1 MTGKIFDMTDH
12 LFLYGPPG
20 SGKTTLGG
28 ALAER
33 LTRPFIDLDA
43 EISRAAGQTI
53 PQIFT
58 DEGEAGF
65 RRREKIA
72 LEHACAGARAVIA
85 LGGGALLD
93 PANRHLVESCGE
105 VVCLLASPAALIGR
119 VLADADQRPLLAD
132 DPAGQLERLL
142 AKRGDHY
149 RSFPLQIDVT
159 GYPTVDLI
167 WEIQRL
173 SGHFFMRGMGDG
185 YEVRIMPGGLR
196 QVSTGFT
203 PRGFHG
209 PVCIVADGNLARLHG
224 DLLAAE
230 LNAAGIEAH
239 LARFPAGE
247 AHKTIQTLEKLWE
260 ALVVHNLERRS
271 TLIALGGGVTGDL
284 AGFAAATYQRGL
296 PWINLPTSLLAM
308 VDASVGGKTGAN
320 LPQGKNLVGAFH
332 APRWV
337 LADTETLAS
346 LPAHELR
353 NGLAEVIK
361 HGVIADPQLF
371 ARCAAGWEA
380 IQDDLAAITRRAVAV
395 KLAVVEGDPYEG
407 GQREVLNFG
416 HTIGHGLEQAS
427 GYTLAHGEAVAI
439 GMLLESELA
448 VRCGLADGALP
459 EQIRACLAGVGLPVK
474 PPGGLDSSE
483 VIAAMRRDK
492 KKAGGRLRFAL
503 PEALG
508 RVQTGVIV
516 ADWEKQLTEMLEGGG
531 GI

>member
-1 MTGKIFDMTDH
+1 MTDH

-20 SGKTTLGG
+20 SGKSTLGS

-33 LTRPFIDLDA
+33 LRRPFVDLDA
-43 EISRAAGQTI
+43 EIARVARQAI

-58 DEGEAGF
+58 DEGKDGF
-65 RRREKIA
+65 RRREKNALAIA
-72 LEHACAGARAVIA
+72 CTGEQAVIA

-93 PANRHLVESCGE
+93 PANRSLVASAGE
-105 VVCLLASPAALIGR
+105 VVCLQAAPETLIER
-119 VLADADQRPLLAD
+119 ILADADQRPLLAD

-142 AKRGDHY
+142 ARREHHY

-159 GYPTVDLI
+159 GYTTTDLI

-173 SGHFFMRGMGDG
+173 SGHFFVRGMGDG
-185 YEVRIMPGGLR
+185 YEVRVMPGGLR
-196 QVSTGFT
+196 RVGVEFAR
-203 PRGFHG
+203 RGFHG
-209 PVCIVADGNLARLHG
+209 PACIVSDGNVARLYG
-224 DLLAAE
+224 DQLVADLR
-230 LNAAGIEAH
+230 AAGIEAY
-239 LARFPAGE
+239 LVRFPAGE
-247 AHKTIQTLEKLWE
+247 EHKTLQTLEKLWQ
-260 ALVVHNLERRS
+260 ALVESGMERHS

-308 VDASVGGKTGAN
+308 VDASVGGKTGIN

-337 LADTETLAS
+337 LADTATLDS
-346 LPAHELR
+346 LPPNELR

-395 KLAVVEGDPYEG
+395 KLAVVEVDPYEG
-407 GQREVLNFG
+407 GRRAALNFG

-427 GYTLAHGEAVAI
+427 CYALSHGEAVAI
-439 GMLLESELA
+439 GMALESELA
-448 VRCGLADGALP
+448 VHCGLADESLQ
-459 EQIRACLAGVGLPVK
+459 EQIRACLMGVGLPVE
-474 PPGGLDSSE
+474 PPAGLDAGQ
-483 VIAAMRRDK
+483 VITAMRRDK

-508 RVQTGVIV
+508 QVRTGVEIPNWD
-516 ADWEKQLTEMLEGGG
+516 AQLAEMLEGGG
-531 GI
+531 GT